1 MTKLQT
7 GGEFWTTQAVSAAP
21 AQFPAGVFTGIT
33 LENANP
39 PGDPTQGPS
48 GDPSN
53 LVPAGPAGGWCRPPS
68 LPFDQNNPLV
78 SPALWIPAG
87 VLLGGVRCVLVEP
100 RYKNPLVT
108 CSGGCICDGT

>member
-1 MTKLQT
+1 MGDQPVCGDELLVTKLQT

-87 VLLGGVRCVLVEP
+87 VLLVGFVVFWLSRGIKIP
-100 RYKNPLVT
+100 
-108 CSGGCICDGT
+108 S